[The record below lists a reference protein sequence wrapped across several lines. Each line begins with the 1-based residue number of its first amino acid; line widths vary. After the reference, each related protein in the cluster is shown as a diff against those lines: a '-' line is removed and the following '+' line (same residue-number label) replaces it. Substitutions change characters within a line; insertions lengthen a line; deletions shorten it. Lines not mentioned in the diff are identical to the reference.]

1 MSERQATKETI
12 KELLIETQIEAYH
25 RTPRKDF
32 TRVRS
37 CSGSH
42 VVYDAALSVNEK
54 GEQIAEPGQKLD
66 WFGYIQASE
75 KSCDLHNIVARY
87 LQGDM
92 SVVNVNANP
101 LYGDIASM
109 PKNVNELQD
118 LAKRAKDGY
127 DELSDEVK
135 GIFNNSF
142 EDFYNAVL
150 NGSVD
155 SKIKAYAA
163 AKVEAAE
170 KEAAAAKKLADEAA
184 QKGNE

>member
-1 MSERQATKETI
+1 MSEKQI
-12 KELLIETQIEAYH
+12 KEEKKEASIQPYH

-32 TRVRS
+32 TRVPT
-37 CSGSH
+37 CPGSH
-42 VVYDAALSVNEK
+42 IIYDAALSVNEK
-54 GEQIAEPGQKLD
+54 GEQIAQPGQKLD

-127 DELSDEVK
+127 DALSDEVK

-155 SKIKAYAA
+155 AKIKAYAT

-184 QKGNE
+184 QKGKE